1 MTFKLIAVAGIGL
14 LAGACSL
21 NPLGR
26 PAAYSSLPPSTVETS
41 SVSSHRA
48 RDTVRTTGSSAVMPA
63 PVAAMPGD
71 LIAPTGEFHSRKGT
85 TDPVAS
91 LKASAQARSHW
102 ATLRPGELTRPLL
115 LQSRLIQ
122 ALAGIGRTDVQTGTV
137 PASEPAPKRAE
148 APARVRQDDLYDRD
162 AAMQRLMDSG
172 RFRTSKICEG
182 C

>member
-1 MTFKLIAVAGIGL
+1 MTSKLIAVAGIGL

-26 PAAYSSLPPSTVETS
+26 PAAYSSLPSTAE
-41 SVSSHRA
+41 
-48 RDTVRTTGSSAVMPA
+48 SSAVATHRTRSDVRTSGFGPITPA

-71 LIAPTGEFHSRKGT
+71 LIRPTTESRSRKGS

-91 LKASAQARSHW
+91 LKASQQARSHW
-102 ATLRPGELTRPLL
+102 ATLRPGDLTRPPLL
-115 LQSRLIQ
+115 ESRLIQ

-137 PASEPAPKRAE
+137 PTAEPAPKRVE
-148 APARVRQDDLYDRD
+148 APARARTDDFYDRD

-172 RFRTSKICEG
+172 RFKTSKICEG